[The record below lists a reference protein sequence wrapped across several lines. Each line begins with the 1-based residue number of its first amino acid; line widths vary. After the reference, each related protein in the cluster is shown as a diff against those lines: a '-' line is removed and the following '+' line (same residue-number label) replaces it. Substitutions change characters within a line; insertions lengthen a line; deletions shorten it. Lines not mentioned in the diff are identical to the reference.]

1 EIVRNF
7 QNRIE
12 SRSGRKKRQIR
23 QLGMNLL
30 SVHTDRGLYVLAY
43 QPLGLDIENR
53 TLRPVDKV
61 VVCREFTVDGVKVSA
76 HAFLDAEDY
85 ALLDEFE
92 KNAEE
97 IKDRMTQTCSWI
109 QGVDDMPYLVAIGR
123 EVLVD
128 LEHEYRGISRM
139 FDAPEGEGV
148 TPPIQAF
155 FRQMVA
161 RPRRRK
167 SFPLALLNNKEIR
180 RAHVCTPL

>member
-1 EIVRNF
+1 
-7 QNRIE
+7 
-12 SRSGRKKRQIR
+12 
-23 QLGMNLL
+23 MNLL
-30 SVHTDRGLYVLAY
+30 SVHTDCGLYVLAY
-43 QPLGLDIENR
+43 QPLGLDIENH

-92 KNAEE
+92 ENAEE

-167 SFPLALLNNKEIR
+167 SFPLALLNNKVNLDQMLAINNAMRYPIAYVQGPR
-180 RAHVCTPL
+180 RVPARQIPS